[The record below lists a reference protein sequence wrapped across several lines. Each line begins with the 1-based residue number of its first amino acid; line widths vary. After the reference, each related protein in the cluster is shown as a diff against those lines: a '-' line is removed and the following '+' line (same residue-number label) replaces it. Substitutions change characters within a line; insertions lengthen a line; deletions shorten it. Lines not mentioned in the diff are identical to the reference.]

1 MKKLLLPIILML
13 CCDVAFSQ
21 KSLSYEEMTRK
32 LINTQLPHLD
42 SLFESARIN
51 NAIMLMQE
59 KEIEVALRGMK
70 TEQNEWWS
78 FIRPFGTYQ
87 YGLMASLVE
96 ISNEGIPITPNYTRN
111 AQNWWNVGVSLTFP
125 LEKYIDR
132 VNRIKKEKATMEA
145 QQYSLEVKF
154 DELKIK
160 IAQAYSECVLALTL
174 SKALTDRY
182 NYTKAQYEISEKEFS
197 EGRMTSLELTN
208 AKAQEVNAYVELQ
221 EQLSNL
227 IYYVSSLETLTKMKI
242 ID

>member
-227 IYYVSSLETLTKMKI
+227 IYYVSSLETLTKIKI

>member
-1 MKKLLLPIILML
+1 ML

-227 IYYVSSLETLTKMKI
+227 IYYVSSLETLTKIKI

>member
-1 MKKLLLPIILML
+1 ML